1 MRRGLRLILP
11 LLLVVLLVGTALM
24 AEQTHM
30 IYVTIPEFLELE
42 LSATSIDLGSFMV
55 NGVLMDRIASTEPL
69 VVKYRCNH
77 TSGWELKVSANDF
90 VHTARADVTIPAAY
104 LSWGK
109 DADAINNVMAN
120 HESVVETGMDPV
132 DASINIYY
140 AMDLPENSLAGEYS
154 STVTYTLVA
163 L

>member
-1 MRRGLRLILP
+1 
-11 LLLVVLLVGTALM
+11 
-24 AEQTHM
+24 
-30 IYVTIPEFLELE
+30 
-42 LSATSIDLGSFMV
+42 
-55 NGVLMDRIASTEPL
+55 
-69 VVKYRCNH
+69 
-77 TSGWELKVSANDF
+77 
-90 VHTARADVTIPAAY
+90 
-104 LSWGK
+104 
-109 DADAINNVMAN
+109 MAN